1 MTPLSRRPHFVPALV
16 SAAMLFAALG
26 RWPYGYFVVMR
37 WVVCT
42 SAIFVAVVA
51 YKSRQYWGTWL
62 YGLLALLFNP
72 VFSARLRRGTWRPL
86 DAVAGIAMVI
96 AIILVRRRDETAKN

>member
-1 MTPLSRRPHFVPALV
+1 
-16 SAAMLFAALG
+16 MLFAAMG

-42 SAIFVAVVA
+42 SAVFVAIVA
-51 YKSRQYWGTWL
+51 YNSRQYWGTWL

-72 VFSARLRRGTWRPL
+72 VFSVRLRRGTWRPL
-86 DAVAGIAMVI
+86 DAVAGVAMVV
-96 AIILVRRRDETAKN
+96 AIVLVRREDQPTKN